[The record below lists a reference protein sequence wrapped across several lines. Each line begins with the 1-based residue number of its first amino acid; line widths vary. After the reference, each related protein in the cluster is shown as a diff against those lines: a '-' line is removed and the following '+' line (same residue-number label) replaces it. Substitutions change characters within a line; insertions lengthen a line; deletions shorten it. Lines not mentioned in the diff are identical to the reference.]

1 MPSFRLRCTASRAM
15 TTGSV
20 AALTPD
26 NVFSTEDF
34 RGTFLKGVVV
44 RSFIPCAVCLLVG
57 LAAGWMIPREAVIS
71 QTEFITSGEVYE
83 SQTELLG
90 RFVAAFKSKD
100 ADRCADLY
108 SADAVYMVPS
118 STAQIGNPAIRQGY
132 VDTFESMAETQVKT
146 LSEPIEQIVS
156 MGDWAVLRGWGEI
169 TESQSG
175 EDTTQRYNWMILSR
189 KDSKGTW
196 KIVWD
201 IFSLADAEP
210 DSGTES

>member
-71 QTEFITSGEVYE
+71 QPEFITSGEVYE

-132 VDTFESMAETQVKT
+132 
-146 LSEPIEQIVS
+146 
-156 MGDWAVLRGWGEI
+156 
-169 TESQSG
+169 SG